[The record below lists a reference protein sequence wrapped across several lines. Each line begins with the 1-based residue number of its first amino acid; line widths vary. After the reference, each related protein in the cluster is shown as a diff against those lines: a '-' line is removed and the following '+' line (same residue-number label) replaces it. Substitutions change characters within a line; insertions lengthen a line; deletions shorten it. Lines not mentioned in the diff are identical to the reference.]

1 MSIFVHDREENIYSA
16 KIDGIEFV
24 CEEMK
29 SEFEKDAPALAKV
42 YREKLPQIVAFIMDD
57 ITDFFG
63 DITEDQLADALGMP
77 QIDLDREIITYLEHT
92 LDDVHIIE
100 IEYGGLF
107 EEFYGVSIDG

>member
-1 MSIFVHDREENIYSA
+1 MSIFIYDEEENTYTA
-16 KIDGIEFV
+16 KIDGIEFI
-24 CEEMK
+24 CEEK
-29 SEFEKDAPALAKV
+29 KPEFEETAPALAKA
-42 YREKLPQIVAFIMDD
+42 YREELPQIVAFMMDD

-63 DITEDQLADALGMP
+63 DITEDKLTDALGTP
-77 QIDLDREIITYLEHT
+77 QIDLDREVITYLEHT